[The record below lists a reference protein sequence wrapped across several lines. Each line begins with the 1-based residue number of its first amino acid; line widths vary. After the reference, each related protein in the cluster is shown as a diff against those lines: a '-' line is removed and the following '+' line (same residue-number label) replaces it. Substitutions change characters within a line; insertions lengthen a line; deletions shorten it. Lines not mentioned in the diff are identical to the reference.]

1 MGEKTDDGTRKDF
14 ENLLAD
20 WRTRAQRSKIAH
32 YKAAVRFGRRH
43 VLLGVPV
50 VVLIAIVG
58 TAVFATLKERPETWI
73 QITIGLVSILAAAL
87 AGMQTFFNYSNRAII
102 HRTAAAKYGSVQREI
117 EEVLMFFSED
127 AKILQTPVGRIRRR
141 MDELAESCIDCPQ
154 DIWRNADAEVFKLN
168 TEGMIYPNK
177 AVEPTS

>member
-1 MGEKTDDGTRKDF
+1 MDDCTRKDF

-58 TAVFATLKERPETWI
+58 TAVFATLKELPETWI
-73 QITIGLVSILAAAL
+73 QTTIGLVSILAAAL
-87 AGMQTFFNYSNRAII
+87 ASLQTFFNYSSRAAK
-102 HRTAAAKYGSVQREI
+102 HRTAAANYGSVQREI
-117 EEVLMFFSED
+117 EEVCCSPLKMPRFYRLQWVESD
-127 AKILQTPVGRIRRR
+127 AGWMSWPRVALTARKTSGERPTQ
-141 MDELAESCIDCPQ
+141 ESSNSTQ
-154 DIWRNADAEVFKLN
+154 K
-168 TEGMIYPNK
+168 G
-177 AVEPTS
+177 